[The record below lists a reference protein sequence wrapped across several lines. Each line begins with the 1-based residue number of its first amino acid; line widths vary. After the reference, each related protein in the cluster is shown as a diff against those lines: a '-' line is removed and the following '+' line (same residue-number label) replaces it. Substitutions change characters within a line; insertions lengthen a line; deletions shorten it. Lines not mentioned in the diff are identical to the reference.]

1 MQGIISYH
9 RDDFYEINDKRFKA
23 GKYIGKIKTIKP
35 NEVSLIIYLFPE
47 DTKEG
52 RKQHMSQYEIFLTN
66 YEILYK
72 FIGEESLVS
81 VTDLPNYIKRKYIQK
96 ENLSSRKLYFQR
108 QIYLE
113 NGQFLPSL
121 QKICYCQKYFNPD
134 NNFKICCCGN
144 YFHPMCF
151 IRGETNKCWNKNCS
165 FDCSV
170 YFSADINFDNKN
182 KLSQSIVENPGSTS
196 QTKKSVIMNESIFL
210 NNKLNDT
217 NYKNEPDSDEI
228 NNSEMVKKS
237 KQESLSSNITTI
249 EKFLSKIH
257 LEDKEKKNKQ
267 DSNINLGFKS
277 EKKLNGNNP
286 TKFFETTIF
295 EKKNTNGNQTLIKVL
310 RNYQEEAKKRI
321 DAERE
326 RTRKIVFEN
335 LINGTKILQNNTKI
349 LDDFEK
355 EKPNL
360 KDNISLI
367 RDNNSASI
375 ETYYKELSKSI
386 EHNLFDNCDKK
397 VNSTYFAFL
406 QEFALLIKNS
416 QKLLF
421 RVILGDLT
429 SEEISK
435 FKGDDFLPEEKR
447 KEKEELKQKEIQKM
461 KFEGPMKI
469 QAISNKGRMLTEI
482 QDIIDVNKNINY
494 NINYNMDTPKG
505 EDIEEKQ
512 FLPDGKNNPK
522 YEYRQKM
529 KLMQENFP
537 NLSESDIKF
546 MVEYQEPNENDI
558 QNKLNS
564 IIQENLG
571 LDDMKELFNF
581 RRQQLMKKAEKYYK
595 KGKDIDNKVCL
606 EKNVE
611 KYIQDNSFALK
622 FY

>member
-1 MQGIISYH
+1 
-9 RDDFYEINDKRFKA
+9 
-23 GKYIGKIKTIKP
+23 
-35 NEVSLIIYLFPE
+35 
-47 DTKEG
+47 
-52 RKQHMSQYEIFLTN
+52 
-66 YEILYK
+66 
-72 FIGEESLVS
+72 
-81 VTDLPNYIKRKYIQK
+81 
-96 ENLSSRKLYFQR
+96 
-108 QIYLE
+108 
-113 NGQFLPSL
+113 
-121 QKICYCQKYFNPD
+121 
-134 NNFKICCCGN
+134 
-144 YFHPMCF
+144 
-151 IRGETNKCWNKNCS
+151 
-165 FDCSV
+165 
-170 YFSADINFDNKN
+170 
-182 KLSQSIVENPGSTS
+182 
-196 QTKKSVIMNESIFL
+196 MNESIFL

-217 NYKNEPDSDEI
+217 NYTNEPDSDEI
-228 NNSEMVKKS
+228 NNSEKVKKS
-237 KQESLSSNITTI
+237 KQESLSSSITTI
-249 EKFLSKIH
+249 EMFLNKIH
-257 LEDKEKKNKQ
+257 LEDKEKKNQQ
-267 DSNINLGFKS
+267 DSNINLGFKT
-277 EKKLNGNNP
+277 EKKLNGSNP
-286 TKFFETTIF
+286 NKLFETTIF
-295 EKKNTNGNQTLIKVL
+295 EKKNSNGNQTLIKVL

-321 DAERE
+321 EAERE

-335 LINGTKILQNNTKI
+335 LINGIKILQNNTKI
-349 LDDFEK
+349 LGDFEK

-386 EHNLFDNCDKK
+386 ENNLFDNCDKK

-416 QKLLF
+416 QQLLF

-461 KFEGPMKI
+461 KFEGPMRI

-482 QDIIDVNKNINY
+482 QDIIDINKNINY

-505 EDIEEKQ
+505 EDVEEKQ

-537 NLSESDIKF
+537 NLSENDIKF
-546 MVEYQEPNENDI
+546 MVEYQQPNENDI

-571 LDDMKELFNF
+571 IDDMKELFNF

-595 KGKDIDNKVCL
+595 KGKDIDNKVLL

>member
-66 YEILYK
+66 CEILYK

-81 VTDLPNYIKRKYIQK
+81 VTDLPNYIKRKFIQK

-113 NGQFLPSL
+113 NGQFSPSL

-134 NNFKICCCGN
+134 NKFKICCCGN

-165 FDCSV
+165 IDCSV
-170 YFSADINFDNKN
+170 YFSADIAFDNKN
-182 KLSQSIVENPGSTS
+182 KLSPSIVENSGYTL

-210 NNKLNDT
+210 SNKLNDT
-217 NYKNEPDSDEI
+217 NYTNEPDSDEI
-228 NNSEMVKKS
+228 NNSEKVKKS

-249 EKFLSKIH
+249 EMFLNKIH
-257 LEDKEKKNKQ
+257 LEDKEKKNQQ
-267 DSNINLGFKS
+267 DSNINLGFKT
-277 EKKLNGNNP
+277 EKKLNGSNP
-286 TKFFETTIF
+286 NKLFETTIF
-295 EKKNTNGNQTLIKVL
+295 EKKNSNGNQTLIKVL

-321 DAERE
+321 EAERE

-335 LINGTKILQNNTKI
+335 LINGIKILQNNTKI
-349 LDDFEK
+349 LGDFEK

-386 EHNLFDNCDKK
+386 ENNLFDNCDKK

-416 QKLLF
+416 QQLLF

-461 KFEGPMKI
+461 KFEGPMRI

-482 QDIIDVNKNINY
+482 QDIIDINKNINY

-505 EDIEEKQ
+505 EDVEEKQ

-537 NLSESDIKF
+537 NLSENDIKF
-546 MVEYQEPNENDI
+546 MVEYQQPNENDI

-571 LDDMKELFNF
+571 IDDMKELFNF

-595 KGKDIDNKVCL
+595 KGKDIDNKVLL